1 MDVPEN
7 LRYSTDHEWAEL
19 TDGELRVG
27 ITDYARDAL
36 GDVVYVSLPEVGVD
50 LEAGAVAG
58 EVESTKAVSE
68 IYAPV
73 GGRVVA
79 VNDALVENPEILN
92 DDPYGGGWLF
102 RLEPADTGAFDQML
116 DAAAYRA
123 HTGD

>member
-102 RLEPADTGAFDQML
+102 RLGPADTGAFDQML